1 MRSRMGLQKP
11 ELQEMLLNHQTSHS
25 QVTKPRDC
33 IKPQRSRQ
41 APKSKRG
48 SEQSWQ
54 TSSIFAYNFHG
65 KGKWM
70 HSKTQTTSVFG
81 SVVTVTFSNSFSCRK
96 VCK

>member
-1 MRSRMGLQKP
+1 MRSRMGLQKS

-54 TSSIFAYNFHG
+54 TPRSSRIISTEKESGCTPRPRLHVPL
-65 KGKWM
+65 W
-70 HSKTQTTSVFG
+70 
-81 SVVTVTFSNSFSCRK
+81 SFRF
-96 VCK
+96 